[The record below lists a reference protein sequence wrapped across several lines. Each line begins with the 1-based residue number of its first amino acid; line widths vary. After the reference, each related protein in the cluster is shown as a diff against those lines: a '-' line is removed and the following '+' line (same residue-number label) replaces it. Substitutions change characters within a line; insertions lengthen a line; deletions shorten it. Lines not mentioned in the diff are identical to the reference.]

1 MEQVARELIKLK
13 NLFNKNEGLFK
24 QVQSGN
30 VSGIIFTLLLPIIA
44 QFLTLPILMAV
55 SLYINFI
62 GIKQFGFVRE
72 NSFSLDLILSTG
84 SVILVYFLIVK
95 FKEKRN
101 ISSMGFSIDKN
112 TIFRYLRGFLMGI
125 LMMGIIALLIVI
137 TGSGEFV
144 FNRNINLSF
153 ISSFIL
159 VIIAW
164 IIQGASEEIMMRGH
178 MLPTLG
184 VKINPIVAIIISSSY
199 FGILHLG
206 NPGIAP
212 LAIVNLILF
221 GIFAAIYSIYEESL
235 LGVCALHSAWN
246 FAQGNIFGFLVSGME
261 AEGGIIISTR
271 ITQNNLIN
279 GGTFGPEGG
288 IITTIVLAASIIILI
303 CLLMRKNKLKK

>member
-1 MEQVARELIKLK
+1 MKK
-13 NLFNKNEGLFK
+13 LFNKNEGVFK
-24 QVQSGN
+24 QVQKGK

-44 QFLTLPILMAV
+44 PFLTVPIVMVV

-62 GIKQFGFVRE
+62 GIEQFEFID
-72 NSFSLDLILSTG
+72 NNLFSLNLILSTG

-95 FKEKRN
+95 LKEKRN
-101 ISSMGFSIDKN
+101 ISSMGFNIDKS
-112 TIFRYLRGFLMGI
+112 TIFRYLRGFLIGI
-125 LMMGIIALLIVI
+125 LMMGIIAVLIVC
-137 TGSGEFV
+137 TGNGEFV
-144 FNRNINLSF
+144 FNKDINISF
-153 ISSFIL
+153 IGPFIL

-164 IIQGASEEIMMRGH
+164 MIQGASEEIMMRGH

-206 NPGIAP
+206 NTGIAP

-221 GIFAAIYSIYEESL
+221 GVFAAIYAIYEESL
-235 LGVCALHSAWN
+235 FGVCAIHGAWN

-261 AEGGIIISTR
+261 AEGGILINTKV
-271 ITQNNLIN
+271 TQNNLIN

-288 IITTIVLAASIIILI
+288 IITTVVLTIGIAILVY
-303 CLLMRKNKLKK
+303 LLMRKNNLKK